1 MTGMLATVLRLPERE
16 TSRAGAMADVAVF
29 YLAAVRDLAMYE
41 DPHHRLEGI
50 KVIIVNGR
58 VALKGGK
65 VTSERAGRILV
76 KTFQV
81 K

>member
-58 VALKGGK
+58 VALEGGK